1 MKTTKSQAMIS
12 IVERYESLKESHA
25 AIEKEM
31 KVLRQE
37 LIGALGGENSML
49 AGQFLIILSHITRTD
64 IDKKALAADLGD
76 DIHKYEKLTSFP
88 RIDIKKA

>member
-1 MKTTKSQAMIS
+1 MKTSKNKTTILA
-12 IVERYESLKESHA
+12 VERYDRLKESHA

-31 KVLRQE
+31 KMLREE

-49 AGQFLIILSHITRTD
+49 AGQFLIIISHITRTD

-76 DIHKYEKLTSFP
+76 DIHRYEKLTTYP
-88 RIDIKKA
+88 RLEIKKV

>member
-1 MKTTKSQAMIS
+1 MKITKSQSTIS
-12 IVERYESLKESHA
+12 VVERYKCLKSSQSS
-25 AIEKEM
+25 IEKEM
-31 KVLRQE
+31 KVLREE

-49 AGQFLIILSHITRTD
+49 AGQFLIILSQVTRTD

-76 DIHKYEKLTSFP
+76 DIHKYEKQTSYD

>member
-1 MKTTKSQAMIS
+1 MKTTKNKATITA
-12 IVERYESLKESHA
+12 VERYESLKASQA
-25 AIEKEM
+25 SIEKEL

-37 LIGALGGENSML
+37 LIGALGSDNSML

-76 DIHKYEKLTSFP
+76 DIHKYEKLTSYP
-88 RIDIKKA
+88 RIDVKKA